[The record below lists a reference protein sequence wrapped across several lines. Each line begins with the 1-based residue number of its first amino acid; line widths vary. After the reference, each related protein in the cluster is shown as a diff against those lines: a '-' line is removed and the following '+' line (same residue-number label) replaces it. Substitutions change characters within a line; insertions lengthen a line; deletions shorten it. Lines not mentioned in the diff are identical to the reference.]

1 MTTNVSLSGT
11 PAGRGS
17 LLFESEPIYVV
28 SFYLITRHNSLIITE
43 GWLSPTGHQPN
54 ISWSLGLLLLL
65 SLLLLLLLIIIIIV
79 VVIIIIIIIIF
90 PFS

>member
-1 MTTNVSLSGT
+1 MTTNVALSGT

-28 SFYLITRHNSLIITE
+28 SFYLITRHNLLIITE

-65 SLLLLLLLIIIIIV
+65 INYYYYYCCCYYYHYYYSSSL
-79 VVIIIIIIIIF
+79 
-90 PFS
+90 

>member
-1 MTTNVSLSGT
+1 MTTNVALSGT
-11 PAGRGS
+11 PARRGS

-28 SFYLITRHNSLIITE
+28 SFYLITRHNLLIITE

-65 SLLLLLLLIIIIIV
+65 LLIIIIIII
-79 VVIIIIIIIIF
+79 VVIITIIIIIF

>member
-1 MTTNVSLSGT
+1 MTTNVALSGT

-28 SFYLITRHNSLIITE
+28 GFYLITRHNLLIITE

-65 SLLLLLLLIIIIIV
+65 LLIIIIIII
-79 VVIIIIIIIIF
+79 VVIITIIIIIF

>member
-1 MTTNVSLSGT
+1 MTTNVALSGT

-28 SFYLITRHNSLIITE
+28 SFYLITRHNLLIITE

-65 SLLLLLLLIIIIIV
+65 LLIIIIIV
-79 VVIIIIIIIIF
+79 VVIIIIIIIF

>member
-1 MTTNVSLSGT
+1 MTANVALSGT

-28 SFYLITRHNSLIITE
+28 SFYLITRHNLLIITE

-65 SLLLLLLLIIIIIV
+65 LLLIIIIIIV
-79 VVIIIIIIIIF
+79 VVIIIIIIILL

>member
-1 MTTNVSLSGT
+1 MTANVALSGT

-28 SFYLITRHNSLIITE
+28 SFYLITRHNLLIITE

-65 SLLLLLLLIIIIIV
+65 LLIIIIIIV
-79 VVIIIIIIIIF
+79 VVIIIIIIILL

>member
-1 MTTNVSLSGT
+1 MTTNVALSGT
-11 PAGRGS
+11 PARRGS

-28 SFYLITRHNSLIITE
+28 SFYLITRHNLLIITE

-65 SLLLLLLLIIIIIV
+65 LLIIIIIIII
-79 VVIIIIIIIIF
+79 VVIITIIIIIF

>member
-1 MTTNVSLSGT
+1 MTTNVALSGT

-28 SFYLITRHNSLIITE
+28 SFYLITRHNLLIITE

-65 SLLLLLLLIIIIIV
+65 LIIIIIIV
-79 VVIIIIIIIIF
+79 VVIIIIIIILL

>member
-1 MTTNVSLSGT
+1 MTTNVALSGT

-28 SFYLITRHNSLIITE
+28 SFYLITRHNLLIITE

-65 SLLLLLLLIIIIIV
+65 LLIIIIIIII
-79 VVIIIIIIIIF
+79 VVIIIIIIIIL

>member
-1 MTTNVSLSGT
+1 MTTNVALSGT

-28 SFYLITRHNSLIITE
+28 SFYLITRHNLLIITE

-65 SLLLLLLLIIIIIV
+65 LLIIIIIII
-79 VVIIIIIIIIF
+79 VVIITIIIIIF

>member
-1 MTTNVSLSGT
+1 MTTNVALSGT

-65 SLLLLLLLIIIIIV
+65 LLLIIIIII

>member
-1 MTTNVSLSGT
+1 MTTNVALSGT
-11 PAGRGS
+11 PARRGS

-28 SFYLITRHNSLIITE
+28 SFYLITRHNLLIITE

-65 SLLLLLLLIIIIIV
+65 LIIIIIIV
-79 VVIIIIIIIIF
+79 VVIIIIIIILL

>member
-1 MTTNVSLSGT
+1 MITTNVALSGT

-28 SFYLITRHNSLIITE
+28 GFYLITRHNLLIITE

-54 ISWSLGLLLLL
+54 ISWSLRLL
-65 SLLLLLLLIIIIIV
+65 LLLLLLLIIIIIIIV
-79 VVIIIIIIIIF
+79 VVVVIIIIIIF